1 MKTKTALLLAL
12 MLPACLG
19 IYSREGELMPA
30 LSLLWSTEIAV
41 QVKDAINHDALPPGV
56 TAEQAAASSK
66 AMQDALDSG
75 DRERVAAVDWVTL
88 KAVALAGVDA
98 AVAAGTVDPDNAPS
112 LRESVNQ
119 FEKKRL
125 ILLNR

>member
-30 LSLLWSTEIAV
+30 LSLLWSTEISV
-41 QVKDAINHDALPPGV
+41 QIQDAISNDALPQGLTV
-56 TAEQAAASSK
+56 EAVNAESK
-66 AMQDALDSG
+66 KMQDALDSG

-125 ILLNR
+125 TLLNR